1 MDIEDALEELLKV
14 RKVLSVQ
21 LLCRPCPPPG
31 TMQKEYR
38 TVGPNRSADATFI
51 IDSINAL
58 ECVDAAIA
66 ILRDGQGDV
75 INRAILRLKDRA
87 PVLKP
92 YEGRR
97 LQ

>member
-21 LLCRPCPPPG
+21 LLCRPSPPG
-31 TMQKEYR
+31 NMQKEYR
-38 TVGPNRSADATFI
+38 AVGPNRSIDATFI

-75 INRAILRLKDRA
+75 INQAILRLKDRA

-92 YEGRR
+92 YKGRR

>member
-14 RKVLSVQ
+14 RKVLNMQ
-21 LLCRPCPPPG
+21 LLCRPSSPPG

-38 TVGPNRSADATFI
+38 EVGQNRSIDATFI

-75 INRAILRLKDRA
+75 VSRAILRLKDRA
-87 PVLKP
+87 PALKP
-92 YEGRR
+92 YKEPR